1 MTTNYAI
8 INTGGKQYRVREG
21 DSLDVEKLNAE
32 VGAEFKFDRVL
43 MTSVD
48 GKLSVGAPVVKGA
61 SVTAEITDHSKADKV
76 VSLRFKN
83 KTRQRVK
90 RGHRQDVTSVLI
102 KSISSK

>member
-48 GKLSVGAPVVKGA
+48 GELSVGAPVVKGA
-61 SVTAEITDHSKADKV
+61 SVTAEITDHSKAEKV
-76 VSLRFKN
+76 VSLRYKN